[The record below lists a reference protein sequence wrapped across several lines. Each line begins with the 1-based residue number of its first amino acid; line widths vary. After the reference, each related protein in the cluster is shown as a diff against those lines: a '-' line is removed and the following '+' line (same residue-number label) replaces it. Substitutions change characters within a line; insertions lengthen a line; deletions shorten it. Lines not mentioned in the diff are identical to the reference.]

1 MYTDNQIADLY
12 DVLGPWA
19 KSNDFYLDL
28 AMDAGS
34 VLDVGCGT
42 GMLLHRAREAGHAGR
57 LVGIDPDPSM
67 LRVAR
72 RYPDIDWVEG
82 TAAAITFA
90 GEFDLAI
97 MMGHAFQVLIG
108 DDDVRASLAAIRRAL
123 APGGRFVFE
132 TRNPLVRAWERWNP
146 ENPAEVDAPW
156 GERVRVTHF
165 VKSVTGDVVSMT
177 ETTSGMDGTSER
189 IDHGDIR
196 FVDADTLAGFLT
208 EAGFAIEAQYGN
220 WDRAPFEPSSPEII
234 TVARASRGAP

>member
-1 MYTDNQIADLY
+1 MYTDDQIADLY

-19 KSNDFYLDL
+19 KSNDVYLDL
-28 AMDAGS
+28 VMGAGS

-42 GMLLHRAREAGHAGR
+42 GMLLHRAREAGHTGR
-57 LVGIDPDPSM
+57 LVGVDPDPSM

-72 RYPDIDWVEG
+72 RYPDIEWAEG
-82 TAAAITFA
+82 TAASLAFA
-90 GEFDLAI
+90 GVFDLAI

-108 DDDVRASLAAIRRAL
+108 DEDIRASLTAIHRAL
-123 APGGRFVFE
+123 VPGGRFAFE

-146 ENPAEVDAPW
+146 ENPTVVDTPW
-156 GERVRVTHF
+156 GERVRVSHY
-165 VKSVTGDVVSMT
+165 VKSVVGDVVSMT
-177 ETTSGMDGTSER
+177 ETTSAVDGTSER

-196 FVDADTLAGFLT
+196 FVDVDTLASFLT

-234 TVARASRGAP
+234 TVARASRSSH